1 MLIPGASIT
10 PDTRAALPYGTGCA
24 HESPVRGRLIY
35 HTGVLVSMSETT
47 IPEENA
53 PKCAVCSSRI
63 VDYPTNRVI
72 ATATEDGTVE
82 YKHFCGPSCESEYH
96 T

>member
-1 MLIPGASIT
+1 MT
-10 PDTRAALPYGTGCA
+10 
-24 HESPVRGRLIY
+24 ES
-35 HTGVLVSMSETT
+35 T

-53 PKCAVCSSRI
+53 PKCAVCSTTI

-72 ATATEDGTVE
+72 ATAGEDGTVE

>member
-1 MLIPGASIT
+1 
-10 PDTRAALPYGTGCA
+10 
-24 HESPVRGRLIY
+24 
-35 HTGVLVSMSETT
+35 MSDAT

-53 PKCAVCSSRI
+53 PKCAVCSNRI
-63 VDYPTNRVI
+63 VQLPTYRVI

-82 YKHFCGPSCESEYH
+82 YKHFCSASCESAYH